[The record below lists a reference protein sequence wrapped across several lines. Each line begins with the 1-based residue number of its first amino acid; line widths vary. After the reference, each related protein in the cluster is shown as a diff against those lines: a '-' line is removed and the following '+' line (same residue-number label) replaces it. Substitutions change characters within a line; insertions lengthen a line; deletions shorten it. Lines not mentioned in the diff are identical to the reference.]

1 MKKALGLFLLL
12 ISSLWAFSQS
22 YKISGVVLDSTNS
35 QPLPFVNILVNDK
48 PIGTTSDI
56 DGRFTIQSN
65 EAITSLT
72 FSYVGYNKLKLEG
85 SSLREKPL
93 AVYLSS
99 EGVEMRDV
107 VVLPG
112 ENPAHRIVENTTANR
127 KKNNP
132 EQLPSFSY
140 TSYNKMYFTA
150 DKPENLVAKDSSDT
164 RLIDF
169 FEKRHLFL
177 SETVSE
183 RIFKSGKNNEKVL
196 ATRVSGLKD
205 PTFSVMA
212 TEFQSFSFYNDYF
225 TLGDKNYLNPI
236 SKGSTD
242 KYFFLLED
250 TIYSGADSI
259 FVISYRPKK
268 GKNFD
273 GLEGL
278 IYITTD
284 GWAVQNVTASAVDAD
299 NVSLNIQQKYEKIE
313 GHWFPVQLNTD
324 MVLNVVNVNNFHVK
338 GIGRAYLRDIQI
350 NPELKNNQ
358 FSQVELEIMPDAST
372 KSDDFWNQYRLN
384 NSLSEKEKNT
394 YHFIDSVGKEAN
406 LDRKVKVFTAL
417 STGKYPIGP
426 VDIDLRRILSVNDYE
441 AVRLGAGAH
450 TNDKLSRVFVLGG
463 WWGYGFKDKAAKY
476 GGDIQLNL
484 HRNSELAL
492 KTEYQKEIPEAG
504 RSELMLD
511 RKPTTQEL
519 YRKYYLGRRDKL
531 QEWRF
536 SIQWRMLK
544 YLKVQAGLAE
554 QAVSI
559 TDNYLFGAFA
569 EGTFVGV
576 NQFHFTEAFVGLRYA
591 FREKII
597 RTKEADYSSGT
608 KYPVLWVT
616 ASKGLTDVWNGAYE
630 YLKVDGKIEYKF
642 IIRNLG
648 TQTWQVTGG
657 WVSDDVPYSKLY
669 KGRGNYQEKLPAA
682 SENAFE
688 TMGINEFIANKY
700 VTLYHTHNFGTLL
713 LRTKRLEPSFVL
725 VNNVCFGWLNKPSLH
740 HNVPVRSFEHGFFET
755 GLRIDNIL
763 KLNFSGFGAGVYY
776 RYGGYQNPELKDNI
790 AAKLTL
796 TFVL

>member
-1 MKKALGLFLLL
+1 MWALP
-12 ISSLWAFSQS
+12 QS
-22 YKISGVVLDSTNS
+22 YQISGTVVDSTSS
-35 QPLPFVNILVNDK
+35 QALPFVNIIVNEK

-56 DGRFTIQSN
+56 DGRFTIQHN
-65 EAITSLT
+65 KAITSLT
-72 FSYVGYNKLKLEG
+72 FSYVGYKTLKLEG
-85 SSLREKPL
+85 NALAEEPL
-93 AVYLSS
+93 VAKLSS
-99 EGVEMRDV
+99 SGVEMRDV
-107 VVLPG
+107 IVLPG
-112 ENPAHRIVENTTANR
+112 ENPAHRMIENATNNR

-150 DKPENLVAKDSSDT
+150 DRPDGLPLQDSSDM
-164 RLIDF
+164 RVVKF
-169 FEKRHLFL
+169 FEKQHLFL

-183 RIFKSGKNNEKVL
+183 RIYKSGKSNEKVL
-196 ATRVSGLKD
+196 ASRVSGLKD
-205 PTFSVMA
+205 PTFSVLA

-259 FVISYRPKK
+259 FVISYRPRK

-278 IYITTD
+278 SYITTD
-284 GWAVQNVTASAVDAD
+284 NWAVQNVTAKAVDAD

-324 MVLNVVNVNNFHVK
+324 MVLNVVNVNNYHVK
-338 GIGRAYLRDIQI
+338 GIGRAYLSDIKI

-358 FSQVELEIMPDAST
+358 FSQVELEIMPDASNM
-372 KSDDFWNQYRLN
+372 SEEFWSQYRL
-384 NSLSEKEKNT
+384 SELSKKDKET
-394 YHFIDSVGKEAN
+394 YRVIDSIGKEAN

-426 VDIDLRRILSVNDYE
+426 IDIDLRRILSVNDFE

-450 TNDKLSRVFVLGG
+450 TNDKFSRIFTIGG

-476 GGDIQLNL
+476 GGDAKLKL

-492 KTEYQKEIPEAG
+492 LAEYQKEIPEAG
-504 RSELMLD
+504 RPELLLD

-519 YRKYYLGRRDKL
+519 YRKYYLGRRDGL
-531 QEWRF
+531 QEWKF
-536 SIQWRMLK
+536 SIQWRILK
-544 YLKVQAGLAE
+544 YLKLQVGLAE
-554 QAVSI
+554 QAISI
-559 TDNYLFGAFA
+559 TDNYLYGVSA
-569 EGTFVGV
+569 GGIFVGI
-576 NQFHFTEAFVGLRYA
+576 NQFNFTEAFVGLRYA
-591 FREKII
+591 FREKIV
-597 RTKEADYSSGT
+597 RTKDADYSSGT
-608 KYPVLWVT
+608 KFPVLWVT
-616 ASKGLTDVWNGAYE
+616 ASKGLTNVCHGAYD
-630 YLKVDGKIEYKF
+630 YYKIDGKIEYKF

-648 TQTWQVTGG
+648 TQNWQIAAG
-657 WVSDDVPYSKLY
+657 WVSDNVPYSKLY

-682 SENAFE
+682 SENSFE
-688 TMGINEFIANKY
+688 TMGVNEFIANKY

-713 LRTKRLEPSFVL
+713 LRTKKFEPSFVL
-725 VNNVCFGWLNKPSLH
+725 VNNIGFGWLAQPNLH
-740 HNVPVRSFEHGFFET
+740 HNVPVRSFQRGFFET

-763 KLNFSGFGAGVYY
+763 KLNFSGFGAGVFY